1 MFTGIIQGRGEV
13 VHIEKKRES
22 LVLSVKPAF
31 KISGIKLGE
40 SIAIDGCCLTVV
52 DPSPRPSQGVLKFD
66 VSDETLRKTTLGS
79 YKIGKIVNI
88 ERAML
93 PTDRLGGHFVLGHV
107 DGVGVLSNLK
117 KNEGSVVYE
126 IKAPKDFSR
135 YLIQKGSVT
144 IDGISLTVSLSKKT
158 NHFSVYVIP
167 HTLKI
172 TNLPFKKIGDA
183 VNLEA
188 DVLGK
193 YVARLLSI
201 KD

>member
-13 VHIEKKRES
+13 IHIKKKRES

-31 KISGIKLGE
+31 KISKIKLGE
-40 SIAIDGCCLTVV
+40 SIAIDGCCLTVI
-52 DPSPRPSQGVLKFD
+52 GVGRGGVTPPVQFD

-107 DGVGVLSNLK
+107 DGVGIVTDVK
-117 KNEGSVVYE
+117 KNAGSVVYE
-126 IKAPKDFSR
+126 IKAPKGFSQ